1 MRKIG
6 RALSREAIRHAVAS
20 TLAGIGASAIITA
33 GRGAGLLVAGETF
46 TSIFMAL
53 LFGLYGPAFLLL
65 TWGTFRRVQGETLR
79 KQLLRSAGGSRLLRF
94 LFLSSPA
101 SWAGT
106 VLFVGVASVAL
117 LSTDGTSEGPWIIP
131 ICVVGV
137 AGSWVLMAS
146 VMAVEYMR
154 SWANEDSMIFPGT
167 EERAF
172 TDFIYLSLQ
181 LSTTFSSSDVQL
193 TQRGVRGLA
202 TLHSVLSFAYS
213 TAVIAVFASLM
224 ITLSF

>member
-1 MRKIG
+1 MKRVS
-6 RALSREAIRHAVAS
+6 RALSREAIRHAMAS
-20 TLAGIGASAIITA
+20 ILAGVGAGVIIIT
-33 GRGAGLLVAGETF
+33 GRGAGLLEAGETF

-53 LFGLYGPAFLLL
+53 LFGLYGPVFLVL
-65 TWGTFRRVQGETLR
+65 TWGTFRSLQGETLR
-79 KQLLRSAGGSRLLRF
+79 KQLLRSDGDGRVLRF
-94 LFLSSPA
+94 VFLSSPV

-117 LSTDGTSEGPWIIP
+117 LSTDGASEGPWIIP
-131 ICVVGV
+131 ICLVGV

-154 SWANEDSMIFPGT
+154 SWANENSMIFPGT
-167 EERAF
+167 EERTF
-172 TDFIYLSLQ
+172 TDFVYLSLQ

-193 TQRGVRGLA
+193 TQRGIRGLA

-224 ITLSF
+224 ITLTL